1 MFSGWYDAESK
12 ICFIQIDRFVLSIMA
27 DEFMDFHDLL
37 SELQTDMMEDPDLE
51 LGTYKDE
58 EGNEFQEFV
67 IKKKDE
73 DYS

>member
-37 SELQTDMMEDPDLE
+37 SELQADMLEDPDLE
-51 LGTYKDE
+51 LGTYKDDD
-58 EGNEFQEFV
+58 GNEFQEFV

>member
-37 SELQTDMMEDPDLE
+37 GELQADMLEDPDLE
-51 LGTYKDE
+51 LGTYKDDD
-58 EGNEFQEFV
+58 GNEFQEFV

>member
-1 MFSGWYDAESK
+1 MFSGWYDAENK
-12 ICFIQIDRFVLSIMA
+12 ICFIQIDRLVLSIMA

-37 SELQTDMMEDPDLE
+37 SDLQTDMMNDPDLE

-73 DYS
+73 EYS